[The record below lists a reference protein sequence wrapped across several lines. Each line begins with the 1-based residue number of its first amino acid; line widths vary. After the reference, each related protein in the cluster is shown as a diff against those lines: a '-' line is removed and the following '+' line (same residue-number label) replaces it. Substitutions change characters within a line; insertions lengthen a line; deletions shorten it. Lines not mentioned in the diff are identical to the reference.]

1 VFGKVGSTISARPL
15 ASATATTTTT
25 TATGVS
31 DTGSTELSLG
41 AKEAASSP
49 VSHTSPWPYFEILI
63 VNRGYYGYAPYSV
76 FFFIFIF
83 IYELFL
89 LFYSFFNFLVL
100 IISYFCL

>member
-1 VFGKVGSTISARPL
+1 MFGKVGSTISARPL
-15 ASATATTTTT
+15 ASATTTT

-63 VNRGYYGYAPYSV
+63 INRGYYGYVPFQS
-76 FFFIFIF
+76 
-83 IYELFL
+83 L
-89 LFYSFFNFLVL
+89 LFCILFNFFHL
-100 IISYFCL
+100 